1 MCVEYLGKRDGMF
14 TYLCIIFRNAIYGS
28 SVFFTRDLLESTD
41 VLDVLAIRFL
51 MSSLVFLLLMTCKVI
66 KVNFKGK
73 SLKYI
78 FLAGLF
84 EPVLY
89 FWFETVG
96 YDNTSAI
103 VGAVIASTGPIV
115 TVFTQYFVLK
125 EKNTWLQNIFVLFG
139 VAGALYIVLNTKT
152 GDGNNSVL
160 GMLFVFLAVAVGT
173 LYTAFS
179 RKTSGTKEFSAME
192 ITCFTAFMG
201 AIAFNGVNI
210 VRHLYRGD
218 IETYF
223 TPLADGGNLVGFF
236 FLAVVS
242 TIVATLAG
250 NYALSKIPP
259 SRAGAFGGVS
269 TITTI
274 ALGVLIEGEKLYP
287 FHIVGTALTII
298 CIFGVNYFRKKD

>member
-1 MCVEYLGKRDGMF
+1 MF
-14 TYLCIIFRNAIYGS
+14 TYLCVIFRNIIYGS
-28 SVFFTRDLLESTD
+28 SVFFTRDLLENTD
-41 VLDVLAIRFL
+41 VLDVLSIRFL
-51 MSSLVFLLLMTCKVI
+51 LSSLIFLLLMSCGVI

-73 SLKYI
+73 NLKYI

-103 VGAVIASTGPIV
+103 IGAIITATGPIV
-115 TVFTQYFVLK
+115 TVFTQYFILK
-125 EKNTWLQNIFVLFG
+125 EKNTWVQNIFVLCG
-139 VAGALYIVLNTKT
+139 VAGATYIIVNTKT

-160 GMLFVFLAVAVGT
+160 GMVFVFLAVAVGT
-173 LYTAFS
+173 LYSAYS

-201 AIAFNGVNI
+201 AVAFNSINI
-210 VRHLYRGD
+210 VRHLYAGD
-218 IETYF
+218 IKNYF
-223 TPLADGGNLVGFF
+223 APLTDSKNLVGFF
-236 FLAVVS
+236 FLAVIS

-259 SRAGAFGGVS
+259 SRIGAFGGVS

-274 ALGVLIEGEKLYP
+274 TLGVLVEGEKLYMY
-287 FHIVGTALTII
+287 HVIGATLTII